1 LVVARQDVVR
11 ALVPR
16 ERAEEVEQVLVEE
29 LGVDPSH
36 LKTEVAE
43 PGVYRDE
50 RPDRE
55 LRHLVRVGR
64 GRVVAGALIGALLG
78 AVVAFLV
85 PVTRDLAVYTVPLL
99 AFAGAWGGGAVAAAR
114 GVQTHRD
121 TGDRPERLHQLG
133 PAEAADHRI
142 LTVREAHDRPEVSD
156 RLADLG
162 IVLLDTRHPRVGREE
177 PGHRPAGVREDGAG
191 PSVG

>member
-1 LVVARQDVVR
+1 MARQDLVR

-16 ERAEEVEQVLVEE
+16 ERVEEVELVLVEE
-29 LGVDPSH
+29 LGVDPG
-36 LKTEVAE
+36 TIDAEAAE

-50 RPDRE
+50 QPDRE

-64 GRVVAGALIGALLG
+64 GRVVVGALLG
-78 AVVAFLV
+78 ALLGVGIALIV
-85 PVTRDLAVYTVPLL
+85 PVTRELAIYTAPLF

-114 GVQTHRD
+114 GVQTQRD
-121 TGDRPERLHQLG
+121 TGDRPERLHELT
-133 PAEAADHRI
+133 AEEAAAHRV
-142 LTVREAHDRPEVSD
+142 LTVRDAHDRPEVGD

-162 IVLLDTRHPRVGREE
+162 IILLDTRHPRVGREE
-177 PGHRPAGVREDGAG
+177 PGHRPAGGREDGAG